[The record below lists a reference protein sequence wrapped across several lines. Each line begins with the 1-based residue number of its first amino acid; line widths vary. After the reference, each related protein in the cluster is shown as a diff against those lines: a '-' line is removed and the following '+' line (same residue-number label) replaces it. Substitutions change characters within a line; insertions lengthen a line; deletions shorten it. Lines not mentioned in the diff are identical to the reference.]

1 MTRPDREKG
10 GHSVKKNKLCEQTRR
25 ECAASGGKGTEPPKT
40 SKDLKKALYR
50 YRWAIFIILISAYFF
65 VYFHRMTVGIVGKD
79 IVDEVGGSI
88 GFLSSVYFWTYTA
101 MQIPSGLLADHLGPR
116 KTTFIFLMVAAAG
129 SFITFFGS
137 EFQTMVLGKML
148 IAAGMAVVYIPLM
161 KIVSVWFGKADFP
174 QLTGIVIAVGNVGA
188 IAASAPLAMMADALG
203 WREVF
208 LLLGAVTLVLAV
220 LCLAFVADHPHKKG
234 YPAIEEIENREKG
247 TPITDVTDSKLPMIK
262 GLIMVAS
269 GGRKFWT
276 MAIAYFLVYGSI
288 MVFQGTWANTYFKEI
303 YGFGTTAAWLI
314 TILGIGKILSSAAIG
329 VMNGRGVIK
338 SKRTAMLWGVLMY
351 AATWGVLWVFA
362 GSLENYW
369 FWMAICFIF
378 GFSGGFMTLS
388 FTQVKEWYPT
398 AISGTSVSAMNVFLF
413 LGASVCTTITEPI
426 IGRSYTLENFS
437 LVWALMFAL
446 SALALLMVFLSV
458 ERKEGDPFVGADKVK
473 SKVD

>member
-1 MTRPDREKG
+1 VDEAEGSKPPGSIRE
-10 GHSVKKNKLCEQTRR
+10 VKR
-25 ECAASGGKGTEPPKT
+25 AM
-40 SKDLKKALYR
+40 YR
-50 YRWAIFIILISAYFF
+50 YRWAIFAILISAYFF

-79 IVDEVGGSI
+79 IVDDVGGSI

-101 MQIPSGLLADHLGPR
+101 MQIPSGLLADHLGP
-116 KTTFIFLMVAAAG
+116 KKATFIFLLVAAIG
-129 SFITFFGS
+129 SFMTFLGT
-137 EFQTMVLGKML
+137 EFWLIILGKIL

-161 KIVSVWFGKADFP
+161 KIISVWFGKADFP

-188 IAASAPLAMMADALG
+188 IAASAPLEMLASSLG

-208 LLLGAVTLVLAV
+208 LLLGMVTLALAL
-220 LCLAFVADHPHKKG
+220 LCLFFVVDHPHKKR
-234 YPAIEEIENREKG
+234 YLSIEEIENREKG

-303 YGFGTTAAWLI
+303 YGFGATAAWLI
-314 TILGIGKILSSAAIG
+314 TTLGIGKILSSAIIG
-329 VMNGRGVIK
+329 VLNGRGTIK
-338 SKRTAMLWGVLMY
+338 SKRTAMFWGTLLF
-351 AATWGVLWVFA
+351 AATWAVIWVFA

-369 FWMAICFIF
+369 FWIAICFMF

-398 AISGTSVSAMNVFLF
+398 AISGTSVSAMNLFLF
-413 LGASVCTTITEPI
+413 LGASVCTTITDPI
-426 IGRSYTLENFS
+426 IGTSYTIENFS
-437 LVWALMFAL
+437 SVWAMMFAASL
-446 SALALLMVFLSV
+446 IALLMIFLSV
-458 ERKEGDPFVGADKVK
+458 EKKEGDAFVGVEKAG
-473 SKVD
+473 